1 MSQPAPL
8 QLQSQKAGCDQY
20 NSHTHTLLR
29 AAAWSRCVGSV
40 HQDSW
45 GKQGRR
51 VLSTPPPNTLLGPEP
66 ADAILALRRCDA
78 NNSNSAQKWSLDKD
92 TGRLW
97 TTALSN
103 LPQHSQ
109 ASSAANGAVGGGG
122 GGGSTGGSTGVV
134 KWCVGGATIPWGR
147 PAGLVPCDDPAYAYN
162 ATQDCGP
169 PNVCKQVM
177 SWNANGG
184 GQCIGVPPPTACA
197 LPKLGGMA
205 GEGCSLTLQVR
216 TLGEAALPDL
226 ALYYTVH
233 VLHVLDGMT

>member
-1 MSQPAPL
+1 MTGL
-8 QLQSQKAGCDQY
+8 L
-20 NSHTHTLLR
+20 TLTRTLTCSS
-29 AAAWSRCVGSV
+29 ACCCVVSLCGGSV

-51 VLSTPPPNTLLGPEP
+51 VLSTPPPNTLLGPDP
-66 ADAILALRRCDA
+66 TDAILALRRCDA
-78 NNSNSAQKWSLDKD
+78 NNNNSAQKWSLDED

-103 LPQHSQ
+103 LPQQ
-109 ASSAANGAVGGGG
+109 ASSAANGGGGG
-122 GGGSTGGSTGVV
+122 GTGVV

-177 SWNANGG
+177 GWNANGG

-216 TLGEAALPDL
+216 TLGGAALPDSV
-226 ALYYTVH
+226 LYYTVH
-233 VLHVLDGMT
+233 CYTCSLLHV